1 MKTAPLIA
9 VIALGG
15 MAATAQAEVSS
26 TITVASDYDFRG
38 ISQTARDPALQASL
52 DWSGESGLYVGAWAS
67 NVDFGDSDVE
77 LDLLAGYRGSIG
89 EDASFDVG
97 VVQYLYL
104 DTYKDLKFTEA
115 YAGFGYKA
123 VSAKVWYAWDFS
135 NSGKSASYI
144 EANAAI
150 PMANDFTFN
159 LHAGYSDG
167 DFWGDDNYTDYSIGI
182 SKTVGNFALN
192 LKWVDGSDLAA
203 FKNAPDDIGSSESKV
218 VFTVATTLPWGN

>member
-1 MKTAPLIA
+1 MKTLPLLALMA
-9 VIALGG
+9 V
-15 MAATAQAEVSS
+15 AAVGTVARAEVSS
-26 TITVASDYDFRG
+26 TVTLASDYDFRG
-38 ISQTARDPALQASL
+38 ITQTARDPALQASL
-52 DWSGESGLYVGAWAS
+52 DWAAESGLYVGAWAS
-67 NVDFGDSDVE
+67 NVDFGDSDIE

-89 EDASFDVG
+89 EDASFDIG

-150 PMANDFTFN
+150 PMPNDFSFN

-167 DFWGDDNYTDYSIGI
+167 DFWGSDSYTDYSVGI

-203 FKNAPDDIGSSESKV
+203 FKNAPDDIGSTESKV
-218 VFTVATTLPWGN
+218 VFSVATTLPWGN

>member
-15 MAATAQAEVSS
+15 MAATANAEVSS

-38 ISQTARDPALQASL
+38 ITQTARDPALQASL
-52 DWSGESGLYVGAWAS
+52 DWAAESGLYVGAWAS
-67 NVDFGDSDVE
+67 NVDFGDSDIE

-89 EDASFDVG
+89 EDASFDIG

-150 PMANDFTFN
+150 PMPNDFSFN

-167 DFWGDDNYTDYSIGI
+167 DFWGSDSYTDYSVGI

-203 FKNAPDDIGSSESKV
+203 FKNAPDDIGSTDSKV
-218 VFTVATTLPWGN
+218 VFSVATTLPWGN